1 MPKKKCC
8 KFFPVKYT
16 QDAQVPVV
24 HNKDK
29 DKVDKKVE
37 LKCEAKFSNPLVG
50 PNFDLYTIE
59 WFKEGKPV
67 KEVASLKDRYVLG
80 THNITLNGVGKLSN
94 NSSDSQSYSY
104 RRMYRLIYKCIVSF
118 SCYANDAFYIYFFF
132 L

>member
-1 MPKKKCC
+1 M
-8 KFFPVKYT
+8 
-16 QDAQVPVV
+16 V

-29 DKVDKKVE
+29 DKHVDKKVE
-37 LKCEAKFSNPLVG
+37 LKCEATFSTPLVA
-50 PNFDLYTIE
+50 PNVDSYTIE

-67 KEVASLKDRYVLG
+67 KEVASLKNRYVLG
-80 THNITLNGVGKLSN
+80 THNITLNDVGKLSN

-132 L
+132 FETKFNIHTLYMDDPVSK